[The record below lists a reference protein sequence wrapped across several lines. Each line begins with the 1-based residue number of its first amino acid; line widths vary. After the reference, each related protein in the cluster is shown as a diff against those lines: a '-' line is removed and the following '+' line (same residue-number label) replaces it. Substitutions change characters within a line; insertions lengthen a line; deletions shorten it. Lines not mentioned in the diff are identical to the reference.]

1 MSMRVLLH
9 CDVGP
14 ALAARLE
21 ALRSDELTIVSVGAR
36 DEADYQRAAPE
47 AEVLWHLLTP
57 VDAARIARSPKLRLI
72 QKIGVGVNTIDLDA
86 AKERGIA
93 VCNMPG
99 TNTRAVAEM
108 TLALMFAALRRL
120 RMFDTG
126 VRSGQWTPSAQRSDS
141 IGEIGGSTVGLV
153 GYGAIPQFMAPM
165 LTALGARVL
174 YFARRP
180 VAAPGEWRALDDLLR
195 ESDIVSLHLPLTAE
209 TERLIDE
216 RRLGLMKR
224 GAILINTARG
234 GLVDQPALVAA
245 LRAGQLSGAGLDVLA
260 VEPPDQHEA
269 IFALDNVVLAPHVAW
284 LTDQTWER
292 SLRVALEN
300 TRRLAVGETLVH
312 RVV

>member
-14 ALAARLE
+14 TLAARLA
-21 ALRSDELTIVSVGAR
+21 ALQSNELTIVSVGAR
-36 DEADYQRAAPE
+36 DEAAYQRAAPE

-57 VDAARIARSPKLRLI
+57 VDAARIARSPKLQLI
-72 QKIGVGVNTIDLDA
+72 QKIGVGVNTIDLDC

-120 RMFDTG
+120 KMFDAS
-126 VRSGQWTPSAQRSDS
+126 VRSGQWAPSAQRSDG

-153 GYGAIPQFMAPM
+153 GYGAVPQLIAPM
-165 LTALGARVL
+165 LTALQARVL
-174 YFARRP
+174 HFARRR
-180 VAAPGEWRALDDLLR
+180 VAAPGEWRTLDDLLA
-195 ESDIVSLHLPLTAE
+195 ESDIVSLHLPLTAD

-245 LRAGQLSGAGLDVLA
+245 LRAGQLGGAGLDVLA
-260 VEPPDQHEA
+260 VEPPDEREA
-269 IFALDNVVLAPHVAW
+269 MFALDNVVLAPHVAW

-292 SLRVALEN
+292 SLEVALEN
-300 TRRLAVGETLVH
+300 CRRLAAGETLAH